1 MKKNN
6 GISLCRS
13 VAMIMIIICH
23 FGTAYGHA
31 SIGQFFQSGVQVF
44 LLISGLLYGSKEII
58 SCKKWLIGRWE
69 RVCVPCYLHLAVIV
83 VLSLIKKIKLSLI
96 GMIQILLGL
105 EGYHHIITFLDNPWS
120 VVGTSHLWFVT
131 VIVICYFGVAF
142 IKTNNLDQLLFRYK
156 YYIIFVLTVISFVT
170 GLVGVRIDYFII
182 FLIGYLFSFL
192 KDEAVKKKHIVISTI
207 LFVFAVSLRLAGKK
221 YCDVHG
227 DNNLYLYVIIPFA
240 YNAIAITVYT
250 YIKGAYELLEKTIP
264 ALQRNLFERTLIT
277 IDGLSYYIYITH
289 YMFIDGPISL
299 TRISPYSGIN
309 IILICCGILIS
320 GFFLKWL
327 TEHML
332 SFQVVKWR

>member
-58 SCKKWLIGRWE
+58 SCKKWLIGRWK
-69 RVCVPCYLHLAVIV
+69 RVCVPCYLHLAVII
-83 VLSLIKKIKLSLI
+83 VLSLIKEIKLSLI
-96 GMIQILLGL
+96 GIIQILLGL
-105 EGYHHIITFLDNPWS
+105 EGYHHIVTFLDNPWS

-131 VIVICYFGVAF
+131 VIIICYFGIAF
-142 IKTNNLDQLLFRYK
+142 IKANNLDQLLFRNK
-156 YYIIFVLTVISFVT
+156 YCIISTLTVLSFVT
-170 GLVGVRIDYFII
+170 GLVGVRIDFFII

-192 KDEAVKKKHIVISTI
+192 KDRAVTRKHIIISTM
-207 LFVFAVSLRLAGKK
+207 LFIFAVGLRLVGKQ
-221 YCDVHG
+221 YCDIHG
-227 DNNLYLYVIIPFA
+227 DNNLYLYVIIPFS

-250 YIKGAYELLEKTIP
+250 YIRGVHELLEKTIP
-264 ALQRNLFERTLIT
+264 DSQRNLFERILNT

-289 YMFIDGPISL
+289 YMFIDGPISMV
-299 TRISPYSGIN
+299 RISPFTGLN
-309 IILICCGILIS
+309 IILICCGIIVS

-327 TEHML
+327 TEHIL
-332 SFQVVKWR
+332 SFQAVERR